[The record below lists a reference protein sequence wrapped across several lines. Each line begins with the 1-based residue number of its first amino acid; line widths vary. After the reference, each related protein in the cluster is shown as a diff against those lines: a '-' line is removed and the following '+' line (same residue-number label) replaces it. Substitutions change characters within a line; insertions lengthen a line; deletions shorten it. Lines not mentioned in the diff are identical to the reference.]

1 MGRFAVEGSVAFVAE
16 VEVEVGAVVV
26 AKLESLAGL
35 GFGLVVVLSPPLS
48 CPLFRK
54 PHRSH
59 RYLIESKRIIKRE

>member
-1 MGRFAVEGSVAFVAE
+1 MGRFAVEGSAAFVAE

-26 AKLESLAGL
+26 GSSKLESLAGL
-35 GFGLVVVLSPPLS
+35 GFGLVVVLSPPRS

-59 RYLIESKRIIKRE
+59 RYLIESKRII